1 MATLSFLVPV
11 FNERPRVKEA
21 LEEMLTAELPVESRE
36 LIVVDDGSTDGTREL
51 LQASSW
57 PSNLRLVFH
66 DTNCGKGTALQ
77 TALRHATGDYAAVM
91 DADLEYTT
99 NEYAKL
105 LGPLMDGRAD
115 AVFGVRGFESHAAYN
130 FWYVMGNKCVTL
142 AANVLYN
149 SWLADIMTCQKVMST
164 ELFRSLPLTE
174 SGFGI
179 EPEITARLLRRGA
192 HIYEVPIAYNSR
204 SREEGK
210 KLNSLDAVRVL
221 RTLLRCRFS

>member
-11 FNERPRVKEA
+11 FNERLRVKEA

-66 DTNCGKGTALQ
+66 DTNRGKGTALQ

-99 NEYAKL
+99 NEYARL

-130 FWYVMGNKCVTL
+130 FWYVMGNKCMTL

-164 ELFRSLPLTE
+164 ELFRSLPLAE

-210 KLNSLDAVRVL
+210 KLKSLDAVRVL